1 MSNNL
6 YNSLFMPNRYS
17 PWKYLLI
24 VAVLVAAAVYALP
37 NVYPSDPAVQI
48 ASSPGAAEADVSESL
63 TRLLDDEDLPYKAIE
78 VEESG
83 NTLVR
88 FYDTETQLRAVEF
101 IRRELIG
108 DYTIAL
114 NFASAV
120 PGWLTALNAG
130 PMNLG
135 LDLRGGVY
143 FLLSVDVAAAVE
155 KHMRSHLNGFRSEFR
170 GERIRY
176 RNFSLSEGALRIA
189 FSDDANKEKARHYI
203 ERNYPGVFLIDDAT
217 RKGGAPQLVFTL
229 GEEQVREVVSYAV
242 QQNILILRKRVDE
255 LGVAEPVVTRQ
266 GRDRIAV
273 QLPGVQDTAQAKEI
287 LGATATL
294 EFRLVAEDQDP
305 EKAKANGRVPPGTR
319 LYSERDGTPILLK
332 RGVMLTGDRISD
344 ASSGIDGEFGGP
356 AVFITLDAQGART
369 FSRVT
374 GENVKRL
381 MAVVF
386 LENKVES
393 YLDDDGDIQKRRE
406 TTEEVISVAR
416 IQEQLSKRFQITG
429 LDSTQEARRLA
440 LLLRAG
446 ALAAPLEIVE
456 ERTVGPSLG
465 QENIMRGV
473 RSILFAFLLVIVFMG
488 IYYRVFG
495 LLADMA
501 LMLNIVLIIAIMSII
516 PGATLTLPGIV
527 GIVLTVGMAVDANV
541 LIFERIRE
549 ELSNGSTAQTSMDM
563 GYRQALSTIADANV
577 TTLIAALVLFAF
589 GTGPIKGFAVTLSVG
604 ILCSMFTAIMGTR
617 AVANLIYGGRKAA
630 TLAI

>member
-1 MSNNL
+1 MS
-6 YNSLFMPNRYS
+6 NRYS
-17 PWKYLLI
+17 LWKYLLI
-24 VAVLVAAAVYALP
+24 LTVLITAAIYALP
-37 NVYPSDPAVQI
+37 NVYPSDPAIQI
-48 ASSPGAAEADVSESL
+48 AGPASGDGEGVGESL
-63 TRLLDDEDLPYKAIE
+63 ARLLDGEGVPYKAIE
-78 VEESG
+78 DEEGG

-88 FYDTETQLRAVEF
+88 FHDTETQLRAVEF
-101 IRRELIG
+101 IRRQFLG

-114 NFASAV
+114 NFASAA
-120 PGWLTALNAG
+120 PKWLASLNAR

-143 FLLSVDVAAAVE
+143 FLLSVDVAAAIE
-155 KHMRSHLNGFRSEFR
+155 KHMRAYLNSFRGEFR
-170 GERIRY
+170 TERIRY
-176 RNFSLSEGALRIA
+176 RNFSLSEGTLRIT
-189 FSDDANKEKARHYI
+189 FSDDANKERARDYI
-203 ERNYPGVFLIDDAT
+203 NRNYPDTFQIGEGG
-217 RKGGAPQLVFTL
+217 REGGAQLVFAL
-229 GEEQVREVVSYAV
+229 EEQQAREVVSYAV
-242 QQNILILRKRVDE
+242 QQNILILRRRVDE

-305 EKAKANGRVPPGTR
+305 EKARSEGRAPPGTA
-319 LYSERDGTPILLK
+319 LYSERDGTPVLLK
-332 RGVMLTGDRISD
+332 RDVMLTGDRISD
-344 ASSGIDGEFGGP
+344 AASGIDGEFGSP
-356 AVFITLDAQGART
+356 AVFITLDGQGART
-369 FSRVT
+369 FSEVT
-374 GENVKRL
+374 AENVKRL

-393 YLDDDGDIQKRRE
+393 YLDDAGELQKRR
-406 TTEEVISVAR
+406 TATEEVISVAR

-473 RSILFAFLLVIVFMG
+473 RSIIFAFLLVIVFMG

-501 LMLNIVLIIAIMSII
+501 LTLNIMLIVAVMSII

-549 ELSNGSTAQTSMDM
+549 ELNNGSTTQTSMDM
-563 GYRQALSTIADANV
+563 GYRQALSTIADANI
-577 TTLIAALVLFAF
+577 TTLIAALALFAF

-617 AVANLIYGGRKAA
+617 AAANLIYGGRKAA
-630 TLAI
+630 VLAI